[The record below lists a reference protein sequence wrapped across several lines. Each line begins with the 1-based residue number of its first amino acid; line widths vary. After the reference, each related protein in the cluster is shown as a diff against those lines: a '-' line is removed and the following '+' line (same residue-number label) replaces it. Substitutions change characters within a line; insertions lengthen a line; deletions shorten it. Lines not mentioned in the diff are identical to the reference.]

1 MLSSAPSAPEV
12 PPRGLSRRQL
22 LALSATAALTPW
34 LGRAAEAALP
44 PQPESSLSVG
54 YLEGSDALPS
64 LRALPWS
71 LDEDAKASFFPV
83 LPAAELPLG
92 DSNLLYRAVN
102 LRLHG
107 LYPARA
113 RSCPEIDAAA
123 LEVLFPS
130 IDPLAPGLQTFFA
143 WVFKRKPGWNAGQ
156 TMTFPVPVEGD
167 GKLRL
172 VLLVRRVG
180 DPKAGTPPVV
190 ERFETAFTVGREP
203 GLPKLQRGIYLLGL
217 NRGSWDSPKALAGPR
232 VKGLAN
238 PCSLAV
244 SLEGAPED

>member
-1 MLSSAPSAPEV
+1 MLSSNPSAPEV

-34 LGRAAEAALP
+34 LGRAAQAASL
-44 PQPESSLSVG
+44 QPENPLSVG

-71 LDEDAKASFFPV
+71 LGEEAKTSYFSV
-83 LPAAELPLG
+83 LPAADLPLG

-107 LYPARA
+107 LFPARA

-123 LEVLFPS
+123 VEVLFPS
-130 IDPLAPGLQTFFA
+130 IDPLAPGLQPFFA
-143 WVFKRKPGWNAGQ
+143 WGFKRKPGWNAGQ

-180 DPKAGTPPVV
+180 DPKAGTATVV
-190 ERFETAFTVGREP
+190 ERFETAFTTGREP
-203 GLPKLQRGIYLLGL
+203 GLPKLQRGVYLLGL
-217 NRGSWDSPKALAGPR
+217 NQGSWDTSKALAGPR
-232 VKGLAN
+232 VKGYAN

-244 SLEGAPED
+244 SLEGAPDE